1 MQFNWEEFMNTSNK
15 IVVNC
20 KTENEAIDFCK
31 QMHEHGL
38 KWKYGISYLKENY
51 WNIYKERTC
60 YLSNGMFGTADVS
73 YSKEKGYKVLE
84 WSDYMEKDPID
95 YLEYGYVVEFE
106 NSKFAMYMPSQK
118 GDCFDH
124 KEPMACLSI
133 NYYDK
138 ELKFYSGSKNNENEY
153 NIKRIYGYTNCPYNT
168 TEISYNNRPLIWE
181 RKEEVKK
188 MTVSEICKEL
198 GYKVEIVAEEK

>member
-1 MQFNWEEFMNTSNK
+1 MQFNWKEFMNRNNK
-15 IVVNC
+15 IAVHC
-20 KTENEAIDFCK
+20 KTEKEANDFCRE
-31 QMHEHGL
+31 MAEHRMR
-38 KWKYGISYLKENY
+38 WANDESYLKNNN
-51 WNIYKERTC
+51 WNCYQEKTC
-60 YLSNGMFGTADVS
+60 YSNERKYAKKD
-73 YSKEKGYKVLE
+73 YYEECEYKILE
-84 WSDYMEKDPID
+84 WSDYMIKDPID

-153 NIKRIYGYTNCPYNT
+153 NIKRIYGYTNCPYST

-198 GYKVEIVAEEK
+198 GYKVEIVEG